1 MIELQKQNNHD
12 YLTSSTTLHM
22 VPLSRTEKKLGGM
35 QTDF

>member
-12 YLTSSTTLHM
+12 YLTSTTLHM
-22 VPLSRTEKKLGGM
+22 VPLSRTEKKLGGT